1 MLDLGPFS
9 PAVAP
14 SSGPPGARATPAATT
29 ADEPD
34 PQDAATALA
43 SGLTAKDLSK
53 VALTSDTA
61 TTAQASY
68 DRITQ
73 EMDAA
78 KLQVDTAG
86 VEQTGSTAVATLH
99 WTWDLTSATWEYDA
113 EAELKLA
120 EDGWQVA
127 WAPSVVEPSLVEG
140 EDLDV
145 SAVAGRPR
153 RHPRCRRRSRS
164 SPSARCR
171 GSASTRPSSARP
183 TRPRPRAS
191 ARPAGRG
198 RRRAVRE
205 GGQGG
210 RRAGVRR
217 GDRLPRR
224 RSCPAAVSS
233 GIDRPSRAA
242 GSSRPTCRSA
252 PTRGLRRAAARQG
265 RRGDRR
271 DHRGAPGVPPR

>member
-1 MLDLGPFS
+1 MTRPRAAALTLAIALVVGAAGCTGDSGGDD
-9 PAVAP
+9 
-14 SSGPPGARATPAATT
+14 SS
-29 ADEPD
+29 DEPD

-113 EAELKLA
+113 EAELKFA

-127 WAPSVVEPSLVEG
+127 WAPSVIEPSLVEG
-140 EDLDV
+140 ENLDV
-145 SAVAGRPR
+145 SAVLADRGDILGAGGQPLVTERQV
-153 RHPRCRRRSRS
+153 SRVGIDKTQLG
-164 SPSARCR
+164 A
-171 GSASTRPSSARP
+171 ARP
-183 TRPRPRAS
+183 GRIRTRR
-191 ARPAGRG
+191 RPAGRR

-210 RRAGVRR
+210 RRAGLRR
-217 GDRLPRR
+217 GDRLPAGGAARGGEQR
-224 RSCPAAVSS
+224 HHGHPGWPDRGGQPAA
-233 GIDRPSRAA
+233 RADP
-242 GSSRPTCRSA
+242 RL
-252 PTRGLRRAAARQG
+252 RGAAARQG
-265 RRGDRR
+265 RRGDGR
-271 DHRGAPGVPPR
+271 DHRGAPGVPAR